1 MEMKERWK
9 IEKFMEEKAGA
20 ALELGRWRCYHGV

>member
-1 MEMKERWK
+1 MEMKEGWK

-20 ALELGRWRCYHGV
+20 AIGAWTMALL